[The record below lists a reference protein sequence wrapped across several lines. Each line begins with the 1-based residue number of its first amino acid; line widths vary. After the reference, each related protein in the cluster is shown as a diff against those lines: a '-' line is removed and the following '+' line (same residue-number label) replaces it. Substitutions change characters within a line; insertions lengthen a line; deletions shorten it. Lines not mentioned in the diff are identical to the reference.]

1 MVSISKEGTPRGS
14 QEQRHSKSRTSNLTK
29 KGATNDLWQD
39 NIHFARV
46 HEDPDEAMR
55 LAANSKLVNDHDK
68 FVEYIRHVES
78 KCNRSSPEIILTFDS
93 I

>member
-1 MVSISKEGTPRGS
+1 MLSVSKEGTPKGS
-14 QEQRHSKSRTSNLTK
+14 VEHRHNKSRTSNTTK

-46 HEDPDEAMR
+46 HEDPEDSVR
-55 LAANSKLVNDHDK
+55 LAANLKHVNDHDK

-78 KCNRSSPEIILTFDS
+78 KLASLTH
-93 I
+93 